1 MSIRFANRRFAPS
14 LVGTLLVIAGLALF
28 VSLGQWQ
35 LGRAEYKQALQD
47 AYERG
52 QQTTFTL
59 TRDNAETMARYQR
72 VRARGRYVDE
82 RQILLDNMP
91 STLGRP
97 GYRVLTPFQLEDG
110 AWILVDRGWIPL
122 GDRRTDLP
130 QLRVAGNVRD
140 VTGQLDELPRP
151 GLRLGDDDAQ
161 ATTTWPRVLNFPET
175 ETIERALGVSI
186 GRYILRL
193 DEAEPDGFER
203 EWHPLAR
210 FGPERHI
217 GYAVQWFTFAF
228 VAIVLYLTLSLRRE
242 TNAGAPHEK

>member
-14 LVGTLLVIAGLALF
+14 VLGTLLVIVGLAAF
-28 VSLGQWQ
+28 VSLGLWQ
-35 LGRAEYKQALQD
+35 LRRAESKQALQ
-47 AYERG
+47 ASYERG
-52 QQTTFTL
+52 QQTTLTL
-59 TRDNAETMARYQR
+59 TADNAEAMARYQR
-72 VRARGRYVDE
+72 VRARGRYVDQ

-91 STLGRP
+91 SSLGRP
-97 GYRVLTPFQLEDG
+97 GFRVLTPYQLEDG

-130 QLRVAGNVRD
+130 QLRVAGNVRE

-151 GLRLGDDDAQ
+151 GLRLGEDDAE
-161 ATTTWPRVLNFPET
+161 TSTTWPRVLNFPEA

-193 DEAEPDGFER
+193 DESEPDGFER
-203 EWHPLAR
+203 KWHALAR

-217 GYAVQWFTFAF
+217 GYAVQWFAFAV
-228 VAIVLYLTLSLRRE
+228 VAVVLYLALSLRHE
-242 TNAGAPHEK
+242 TNASASHEK